1 MERDGKGQRM
11 ADWQGLGSILARE
24 GLGSI
29 LAWEESGGNLTR
41 QGLGDNRSGKY

>member
-1 MERDGKGQRM
+1 MERDGKGRRI
-11 ADWQGLGSILARE
+11 ADWQ

-41 QGLGDNRSGKY
+41 QGLGENRSGKD